1 MAIKLSLGNIVPV
14 QVKGVQ
20 TAESGAVERFDFTLI
35 CKRLNEQQIDTETAG
50 RTVTEFLQHVTE
62 GWKSVL
68 DPDGQPLPFSAEGLE
83 ELLLQP
89 GVARLAF
96 AGYLRVVEAREKN

>member
-20 TAESGAVERFDFTLI
+20 TLESGAVERFEFTLV
-35 CKRLNEQQIDTETAG
+35 CKRLNERQIKDATES
-50 RTVTEFLQHVTE
+50 RTVAEFLQHVTE

-68 DPDGQPLPFSAEGLE
+68 DADGQPLPFSAEGLE
-83 ELLLQP
+83 QLLLQP

-96 AGYLRVVEAREKN
+96 GGYLREVEAREKN